1 MNNSSNNNSIYFL
14 KDYGKV
20 IITLKEY
27 MKKKNITRN
36 KLSMQIGSTYNVV
49 DRYYQNK
56 ITKPDLDIIA
66 RMCYVLDCNI
76 SDILKYEKK

>member
-14 KDYGKV
+14 KNYGKV